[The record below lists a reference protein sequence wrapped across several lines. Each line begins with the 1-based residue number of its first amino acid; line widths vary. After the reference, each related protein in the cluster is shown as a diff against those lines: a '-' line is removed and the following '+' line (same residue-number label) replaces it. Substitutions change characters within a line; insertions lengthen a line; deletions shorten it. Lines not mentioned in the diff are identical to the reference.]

1 MTDPVYL
8 GCSDGFDKGWTYYKK
23 FKLYDVSEGVHLD
36 PAYVF
41 QTTHDEP
48 DTSVI
53 VDIEETAAL
62 VVVDMQNFFLHP
74 RCNDYP
80 EGIAAA
86 KRTLEVVAKCRT
98 LGIRHSCLLL
108 RSERRCLMIIWL
120 NWGLTKTDILNMPSA
135 IHRSFSR
142 QLFADHEE
150 ARKATV
156 NRTGSGK
163 EKTATS
169 GDASEECQLSDGE
182 GQSRRG
188 LGSNMGSGRGK
199 LLMAK
204 QWNTEL
210 YDPLLQA
217 SDKEKDIFCDKNRMS
232 GMWSDNTELCQ
243 AVKREH
249 FNTLLFAGVNSDQ
262 CVLGTIVD
270 AYNRGYTCVMLE
282 DCCATKT
289 PGGQDV
295 TTCNV
300 AKCYGFVTD
309 SKSFCKGTVL
319 TGDAKMAWMGRTVD
333 TGEYLDDTEL

>member
-1 MTDPVYL
+1 MADPVYL

-23 FKLYDVSEGVHLD
+23 LKLYDVSEGVPLD

-41 QTTHDEP
+41 QTTHDEL
-48 DTSVI
+48 DASII
-53 VDIEETAAL
+53 VDIEETTAL

-98 LGIRHSCLLL
+98 LGIR
-108 RSERRCLMIIWL
+108 IIWL

-142 QLFADHEE
+142 QLFADYEE
-150 ARKATV
+150 GRKATV
-156 NRTGSGK
+156 KRIGSGK
-163 EKTATS
+163 EKTTTS
-169 GDASEECQLSDGE
+169 GDASEEGQLSDGE

-210 YDPLLQA
+210 YDRLLQA
-217 SDKEKDIFCDKNRMS
+217 SDKEKDIFCDKDRMS

-243 AVKREH
+243 VVKREH
-249 FNTLLFAGVNSDQ
+249 FKTLLFADVNSDQ

-309 SKSFCKGTVL
+309 SKSFCKGAVL

-333 TGEYLDDTEL
+333 TGEYLDDREL